1 MGGRKIFRSSTKNW
15 VEKIF
20 RLFGE
25 KSGFLQKSS
34 SGRSSA
40 LTDPFGAI
48 DSSPT
53 PPGAAQT
60 ARHFVCDRSPEGPLG
75 PPFLR
80 GTPFWGGILATKPFL
95 GAAYVVLR
103 CLLACCCLLVP
114 LGCVA
119 LRCAC
124 VALYLRC
131 ACVALVPGKRPKC
144 AQMAPLGAPLRISS
158 GPTWRPQSEAPF
170 APFVS
175 KFRHE

>member
-40 LTDPFGAI
+40 LTDPFVAI
-48 DSSPT
+48 DSSLT
-53 PPGAAQT
+53 PPGAAQR

-95 GAAYVVLR
+95 RAAYVVLR
-103 CLLACCCLLVP
+103 CLLACCCCCCLLVP
-114 LGCVA
+114 E
-119 LRCAC
+119 
-124 VALYLRC
+124 
-131 ACVALVPGKRPKC
+131 KRPKC

-170 APFVS
+170 APFVP